1 MPIPTLNRLL
11 ARVSSQLSLRTVLIV
26 PFVLQLFA
34 VVALVGYLSF
44 SNGQKT
50 VEDILCIGVLALTAI
65 LGIFISRWVVK
76 AILLLAE
83 ATRKIAE
90 GELDQQIEVE
100 GINVNELRG
109 LAEAFN
115 QLNQEIVKSRKQMEE
130 YSRSL
135 EQKVCD
141 RTRELEQENR
151 ISEAAFRLL
160 QHTEEKYRSIFENAI
175 DGIFQTA
182 VTGLYL
188 NVNPALARIYG
199 YDSPAFLL
207 QEQPLV
213 KGELYADPNCRADFM
228 AAMSQ
233 HDMVSNFEARAYKR
247 DRSIIWISETARAVR
262 APDGKLLYYEGIVKD
277 ISERKRTEA
286 ALRQSEKKFAVAF
299 RSSPSAITITR
310 LSDGC
315 HIEVNDSFC
324 NFIGYSRD
332 EIIGRTVLDL
342 NLWVNLD
349 NRTQMFQALQENGTI
364 CNYEFQFR
372 TKSGDVRTALLSAE
386 LIELDGQ
393 ACVIAVSQ
401 DISDRK
407 QAEAELQ
414 QAKEAAEAAN
424 RAKSTFLANM
434 SHELRTPLN
443 AIIGFSQLMNRSSNL
458 TPEQQ
463 ENLDIITRSGEHLLT
478 LINQVL
484 DLSKIEAG
492 RISLNEE
499 NFDLYSL
506 LDDLE
511 DMFRLRAKDK
521 QLQLLFERSPDVPQY
536 VRSDQ
541 VKLRQV
547 LINLLNNALKFTESG
562 GVSLKVKSQKS
573 KVKSQKSEFSITNH
587 LCFEVE
593 DTGVGIAADDL
604 DSLFDPFVQT
614 RSGKVFHEGTGLGL
628 AITRQFIKLM
638 DGEITVSSQLGRG
651 SIFKFDI
658 QVSVVDA
665 ADIQTKQ
672 PMRRVIALEPN
683 QPPYRILIVDDR
695 WENRQLL
702 LKMLHPLGFEL
713 REASNGIEALEI
725 WESWQ
730 AHLIWMDM
738 RMPLMDG
745 YEATQ
750 RIKATTKGQATA
762 IIALTASALEEERA
776 VILSAGCDDFLR
788 KPFREADIFDIMNE
802 HLGVRYIY
810 DSPSDSTAS
819 TQNEA
824 DIQGALTP
832 KTLAALPLELLTNL
846 KQAAIR
852 IDMDRID
859 SLIDEIRTYNAAL
872 AEGLATLAADFK
884 YDEILT
890 LIQDASD

>member
-1 MPIPTLNRLL
+1 
-11 ARVSSQLSLRTVLIV
+11 VV
-26 PFVLQLFA
+26 P
-34 VVALVGYLSF
+34 
-44 SNGQKT
+44 
-50 VEDILCIGVLALTAI
+50 
-65 LGIFISRWVVK
+65 
-76 AILLLAE
+76 
-83 ATRKIAE
+83 
-90 GELDQQIEVE
+90 
-100 GINVNELRG
+100 
-109 LAEAFN
+109 
-115 QLNQEIVKSRKQMEE
+115 
-130 YSRSL
+130 
-135 EQKVCD
+135 
-141 RTRELEQENR
+141 
-151 ISEAAFRLL
+151 
-160 QHTEEKYRSIFENAI
+160 
-175 DGIFQTA
+175 
-182 VTGLYL
+182 
-188 NVNPALARIYG
+188 
-199 YDSPAFLL
+199 
-207 QEQPLV
+207 
-213 KGELYADPNCRADFM
+213 
-228 AAMSQ
+228 
-233 HDMVSNFEARAYKR
+233 
-247 DRSIIWISETARAVR
+247 
-262 APDGKLLYYEGIVKD
+262 APD
-277 ISERKRTEA
+277 A
-286 ALRQSEKKFAVAF
+286 
-299 RSSPSAITITR
+299 
-310 LSDGC
+310 
-315 HIEVNDSFC
+315 
-324 NFIGYSRD
+324 
-332 EIIGRTVLDL
+332 
-342 NLWVNLD
+342 
-349 NRTQMFQALQENGTI
+349 
-364 CNYEFQFR
+364 
-372 TKSGDVRTALLSAE
+372 
-386 LIELDGQ
+386 
-393 ACVIAVSQ
+393 
-401 DISDRK
+401 
-407 QAEAELQ
+407 
-414 QAKEAAEAAN
+414 
-424 RAKSTFLANM
+424 
-434 SHELRTPLN
+434 
-443 AIIGFSQLMNRSSNL
+443 
-458 TPEQQ
+458 
-463 ENLDIITRSGEHLLT
+463 
-478 LINQVL
+478 
-484 DLSKIEAG
+484 
-492 RISLNEE
+492 
-499 NFDLYSL
+499 
-506 LDDLE
+506 
-511 DMFRLRAKDK
+511 
-521 QLQLLFERSPDVPQY
+521 
-536 VRSDQ
+536 
-541 VKLRQV
+541 
-547 LINLLNNALKFTESG
+547 
-562 GVSLKVKSQKS
+562 VKSQN
-573 KVKSQKSEFSITNH
+573 SQSPITNH

-832 KTLAALPLELLTNL
+832 KTLAALPIELLTNL